1 MMCEFCNNI
10 QNVDMRDKQ
19 KGTQI
24 VKAYGRFHIWDNGGG
39 DSFYEG
45 ISLRNISFCP
55 MCGRKL
61 VEE

>member
-45 ISLRNISFCP
+45 FGVYTVP
-55 MCGRKL
+55 
-61 VEE
+61 